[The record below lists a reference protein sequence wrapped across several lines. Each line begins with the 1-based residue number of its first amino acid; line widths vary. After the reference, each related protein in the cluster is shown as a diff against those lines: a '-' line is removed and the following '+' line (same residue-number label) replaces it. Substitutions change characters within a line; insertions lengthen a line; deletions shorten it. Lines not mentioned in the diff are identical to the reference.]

1 MKVCLL
7 NDSFPPAID
16 GVVNVVLNY
25 AEHLGKDHGAKVA
38 VGTPAYPDAHY
49 EQYPYEVVAY
59 PSLDTTALMSGYRA
73 GYPFSEKAVEGL
85 SAFGPDI
92 IHSHCPVAST
102 ILGRLLR
109 DHTGHGGQHRGDG

>member
-49 EQYPYEVVAY
+49 EQYPYEVVA
-59 PSLDTTALMSGYRA
+59 
-73 GYPFSEKAVEGL
+73 
-85 SAFGPDI
+85 
-92 IHSHCPVAST
+92 
-102 ILGRLLR
+102 
-109 DHTGHGGQHRGDG
+109 